1 MAVKRRDV
9 EALDAHW
16 RRVEGKC
23 ALELQQRLVGAVVRV
38 ARAHHVAHERVPGV
52 RGGHVEQA
60 ALLAALRSPQP
71 HGVPALLGEPS
82 LDELRVLELRGQ
94 VHLGRHVGRLVVV
107 ALEEAGDELL
117 LPRVESLVEHE
128 LDGANGAALP
138 HGEDARA
145 ADGLLAVEADK
156 VEGDVRGEH
165 DLLAVVQG
173 VQALE
178 ARLEAAGALEVEV
191 SRRLAHLLGELP
203 HHLRAVAPQEVL
215 HLAHVAGILHG
226 IDHAGADAGAAPH
239 VIVEAGAAPL
249 REHEVG
255 DRGLLGA
262 FLEQAAGARQQ
273 ARGLQQPLA
282 VGVGQ
287 VDVRADEVDD
297 AALRVDVLDGE
308 SRLLGHRRRHVDDV
322 QRHVADRVHESL
334 ELDALH
340 IGSRIAQ
347 GRHPG
352 LEIRLGGD
360 VLRDLDLLQTV
371 QDHRE
376 VAVGH
381 FEDLDDPRGRADL
394 VHVVRRGV
402 LDVAF
407 ALQHGAQNTAF
418 GIHGAHEVDALVA
431 AHRDGRDGAGEKHRR
446 TQRENGYDFGHFDLL
461 HRLVAAGHDGDHAV
475 IAVEQLGD
483 EIHVV
488 YFDGFDLIFF
498 AHRIYRYI
506 MVQI

>member
-1 MAVKRRDV
+1 MSANLRLVVQAAQRNTAELAAQRRGHRLAQRGLTHARRAV
-9 EALDAHW
+9 EAED
-16 RRVEGKC
+16 RRFEV
-23 ALELQQRLVGAVVRV
+23 ALEL
-38 ARAHHVAHERVPGV
+38 
-52 RGGHVEQA
+52 
-60 ALLAALRSPQP
+60 
-71 HGVPALLGEPS
+71 
-82 LDELRVLELRGQ
+82 DDGQ
-94 VHLGRHVGRLVVV
+94 VLQQPLLHLVQTEMVVI
-107 ALEEAGDELL
+107 ELF
-117 LPRVESLVEHE
+117 
-128 LDGANGAALP
+128 
-138 HGEDARA
+138 
-145 ADGLLAVEADK
+145 
-156 VEGDVRGEH
+156 
-165 DLLAVVQG
+165 
-173 VQALE
+173 
-178 ARLEAAGALEVEV
+178 AGALEVEV
-191 SRRLAHLLGELP
+191 VLRHVVPRQFQQQLQVGHLHRIFGHGGIQPLDLLQLLLEGFAHLRGPVLLLGLLAHLLDVGIG
-203 HHLRAVAPQEVL
+203 AVAQFVLDRTHLLLEVVVAL
-215 HLAHVAGILHG
+215 LLVDLLLDALLNLVLQLGQLLLADQDFEQL
-226 IDHAGADAGAAPH
+226 AGAG
-239 VIVEAGAAPL
+239 
-249 REHEVG
+249 
-255 DRGLLGA
+255 
-262 FLEQAAGARQQ
+262 QQ
-273 ARGLQQPLA
+273 AGGLQQRLA
-282 VGVGQ
+282 VFVRQLHVG
-287 VDVRADEVDD
+287 ADEVDD
-297 AALRVDVLDGE
+297 TALRVDVLDGE